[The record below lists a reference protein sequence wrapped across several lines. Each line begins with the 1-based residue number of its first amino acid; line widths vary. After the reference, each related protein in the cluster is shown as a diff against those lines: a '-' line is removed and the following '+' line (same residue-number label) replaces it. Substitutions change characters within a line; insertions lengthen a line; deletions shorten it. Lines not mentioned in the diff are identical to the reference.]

1 LGFAWDLS
9 GKGKTVVRGGFGIY
23 YDTTIDNLRL
33 FERAD
38 LGKPGAELFLFSG
51 SLRSPLFPGNGDGS
65 FSANPASGSG
75 FILLKDLLPQLPAI
89 RANIEANAFN
99 CTLPTAIE
107 CFQTVSGPIFSS
119 DFRIPYSIQYAA
131 GVQREL
137 PGKMVLQADFNYRKG
152 VHEILAYDVNHA
164 GSINGP
170 ALTTANSPQCARF
183 PDLCAGP
190 ISFTDSS
197 GFSTYKALL
206 VRVDRRFV
214 NGFQYTISYTLSRL
228 KNFGGDALGLGEGLT
243 NLDNFRADF
252 GPGGLDRTHRLVVS
266 GIWELPYFKKSS
278 NGFKKHVLGGW
289 TLSLISTAFSGLP
302 ESAILPDG
310 VDLSGTTAGLTG
322 AGTSYLPGTTP
333 GAIGRSIRSVSKLNG
348 IIDAYNA
355 KFAGKADPFG
365 TPLRALAHIPNG
377 VQLGGDSLISQDV
390 RITKQF
396 RFSENMRLD
405 FIGEIFNL
413 FNVANLTS
421 VSDIAI
427 PAAEDV
433 GANPSINDITTFKP
447 TQRINNVFGT
457 GGTRAAQF
465 GVKFT
470 F

>member
-1 LGFAWDLS
+1 
-9 GKGKTVVRGGFGIY
+9 
-23 YDTTIDNLRL
+23 
-33 FERAD
+33 
-38 LGKPGAELFLFSG
+38 
-51 SLRSPLFPGNGDGS
+51 
-65 FSANPASGSG
+65 
-75 FILLKDLLPQLPAI
+75 
-89 RANIEANAFN
+89 
-99 CTLPTAIE
+99 
-107 CFQTVSGPIFSS
+107 
-119 DFRIPYSIQYAA
+119 
-131 GVQREL
+131 
-137 PGKMVLQADFNYRKG
+137 
-152 VHEILAYDVNHA
+152 
-164 GSINGP
+164 
-170 ALTTANSPQCARF
+170 
-183 PDLCAGP
+183 
-190 ISFTDSS
+190 
-197 GFSTYKALL
+197 
-206 VRVDRRFV
+206 
-214 NGFQYTISYTLSRL
+214 
-228 KNFGGDALGLGEGLT
+228 
-243 NLDNFRADF
+243 
-252 GPGGLDRTHRLVVS
+252 
-266 GIWELPYFKKSS
+266 
-278 NGFKKHVLGGW
+278 VLGGW